1 MTLDEARAVLGVT
14 AASPPAEVREVYLR
28 QVRAN
33 HPDTTD
39 DPRGAGERTATII
52 AAYRLLR
59 GRLPDSDSA
68 GAEGNA
74 DGATATS
81 GVGVEIISDEALWVD
96 ADGTLVGRLLLEA
109 AHEVGEVSYVDRS
122 SGLVQVTVRPAG
134 GPTCWLTVSIHE
146 RPGGTALVTTLESIE
161 ALPSPSARPV
171 VQRLADELGRRLP
184 PDVTTTR

>member
-1 MTLDEARAVLGVT
+1 VLGVT

-59 GRLPDSDSA
+59 GRLPESGLA
-68 GAEGNA
+68 GAERSAG
-74 DGATATS
+74 GSMATS
-81 GVGVEIISDEALWVD
+81 GVGVEVLSDEALWID
-96 ADGTLVGRLLLEA
+96 ADSTLVGRFLLEA
-109 AHEVGEVSYVDRS
+109 ADEVGEVSYVDLS
-122 SGLVQVTVRPAG
+122 SGLVQVTVRPTD

-146 RPGGTALVTTLESIE
+146 RPGGTALVATLESIE

-184 PDVTTTR
+184 R

>member
-1 MTLDEARAVLGVT
+1 MLGVT
-14 AASPPAEVREVYLR
+14 AASPPAEVRAVYLR

-59 GRLPDSDSA
+59 GRLPDSGSA

-74 DGATATS
+74 GGATATR
-81 GVGVEIISDEALWVD
+81 GVEVLSDEALWVD
-96 ADGTLVGRLLLEA
+96 ADGALVGRLLFEA
-109 AHEVGEVSYVDRS
+109 AEEVGEVSYVDRS
-122 SGLVQVTVRPAG
+122 SGLVQVTVRPG
-134 GPTCWLTVSIHE
+134 DGPTCWLTVSLHE
-146 RPGGTALVTTLESIE
+146 RPGGTALVATLESIE

-184 PDVTTTR
+184 P